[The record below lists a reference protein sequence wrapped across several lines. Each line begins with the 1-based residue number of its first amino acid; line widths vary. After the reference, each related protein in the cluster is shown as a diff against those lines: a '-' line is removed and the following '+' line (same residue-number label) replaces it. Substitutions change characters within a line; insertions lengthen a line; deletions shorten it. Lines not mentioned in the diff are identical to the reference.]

1 MGGAKRA
8 WAVRSDLHLLPA
20 PPVHQQSIQSLG
32 QRAAA
37 GNREE
42 GADRRPAVHQVSG
55 YCTPGCLHGAEMGD
69 AGMLSNFL
77 LRKGE
82 QQALDQLG
90 GTVSSK
96 QLIIP
101 WGACSVPSK

>member
-42 GADRRPAVHQVSG
+42 GADRRLEGSSAPGKWALRTWLP
-55 YCTPGCLHGAEMGD
+55 TPGRNGD

-77 LRKGE
+77 LRKGQ
-82 QQALDQLG
+82 QQA
-90 GTVSSK
+90 
-96 QLIIP
+96 
-101 WGACSVPSK
+101 